1 MHEFAVGLLLLFS
14 STLGIDSVPETP
26 LEWQVNKAWE
36 ETVEGYFV
44 FSATSSYVIE
54 ACQRYPSHYIEFP
67 STIHS
72 STQIIVKDQ
81 IIAGTSPPNFQ
92 HTRGFYGALI
102 IPCAQLHGATGP
114 LIWQVKSY
122 TKYFAWFK
130 YFPKIVKQYP
140 KSNVFNETLNVVAA
154 AILLSLSLLYLLLFL
169 DKIPRKKL
177 ALLIFSNLFTAFY
190 FILNTAEFFGLSISM
205 LLSHK
210 LADSGLWIGL
220 ACFTH
225 VLHLENLILRWM
237 DIAYK
242 ISIAIALAVIFTGS
256 TGDIIQLGTSIP
268 FLFTILLSG
277 YAIFKLLKRGI
288 SKSKK
293 EYIQLIALSIS
304 FFGYWHDIL
313 VVTGVIDS
321 FPILSLA
328 IIGSYIFILLS
339 INESIDNTYA
349 ERDQL
354 KELTAILQYT
364 NNELQHAQDELIKS
378 EKMAMMG
385 RAVARIAHEL
395 NTPIYAARSAA
406 QNIQIKTKYFA
417 QSLEKNTH
425 HIVDNTR
432 QYNKDLTSM
441 AKVLQISLSRAAE
454 LVRNFKEISVDQ
466 INVRKKTFDLLEY
479 IDTSLATLT
488 ESLRRKNITVN
499 LQGNNI
505 TLFHDPSLFYQLINN
520 LVNNA
525 EKYAYPSSGGIIDI
539 EIEEL
544 PNEICILFSD
554 YGKGISQIDQSK
566 MFDAFFTTGGGSK
579 GLGLG
584 LNIVYRIV
592 TEKLQGTI
600 SCTSRENHGTCF
612 TMRIPKNTVMSNRE
626 DIDND

>member
-177 ALLIFSNLFTAFY
+177 ALLIFSNFFTAFY

-364 NNELQHAQDELIKS
+364 NNELHHAQDELVKS

-406 QNIQIKTKYFA
+406 QNIQIKTKHFA

-505 TLFHDPSLFYQLINN
+505 TLYHDPSLFYQLINN

-600 SCTSRENHGTCF
+600 SCTSQENHGTCF

>member
-1 MHEFAVGLLLLFS
+1 MHELAVSFLLLLS
-14 STLGIDSVPETP
+14 STLGINSVPETP
-26 LEWQVNKAWE
+26 PEWQVNKAWE
-36 ETVEGYFV
+36 ETVEGYFI
-44 FSATSSYVIE
+44 FSATNHYIIKV
-54 ACQRYPSHYIEFP
+54 CQRYPSHYIEFP

-72 STQIIVKDQ
+72 STQIIINDQ
-81 IIAGTSPPNFQ
+81 ILATTSSPDFQ
-92 HTRGFYGALI
+92 HTRSFYGALI
-102 IPCAQLHGATGP
+102 IPCAQLNSATGP

-130 YFPKIVKQYP
+130 YFPKIVKKYP
-140 KSNVFNETLNVVAA
+140 KANIFNETLNVVAT

-177 ALLIFSNLFTAFY
+177 TLLIFSNFFTAFY
-190 FILNTAEFFGLSISM
+190 FIFNTAEFFGLSITM
-205 LLSHK
+205 LVSHK

-220 ACFTH
+220 VCFTH
-225 VLHLENLILRWM
+225 VLHLEKLTLKWM
-237 DIAYK
+237 DITYK
-242 ISIAIALAVIFTGS
+242 ISIAIALSIIITGS
-256 TGDIIQLGTSIP
+256 TGDTIQLGTSIP

-277 YAIFKLLKRGI
+277 YAIFQLLKRGI

-313 VVTGVIDS
+313 VVTGVINS

-364 NNELQHAQDELIKS
+364 NNELQHAQDELVKS

-395 NTPIYAARSAA
+395 NTPIYAARSAG
-406 QNIQIKTKYFA
+406 QSIQTKTKLFT
-417 QSLEKNTH
+417 QDLEKDPH
-425 HIVDNTR
+425 HLVDITR
-432 QYNKDLTSM
+432 QYNKDIISM

-466 INVRKKTFDLLEY
+466 INVRKKTFNLLEY

-499 LQGNNI
+499 LQGNDI
-505 TLFHDPSLFYQLINN
+505 TLYHDPSLFYQLINN
-520 LVNNA
+520 LVSNT
-525 EKYAYPSSGGIIDI
+525 EKYAYSSSGGVIDI
-539 EIEEL
+539 KIEEL
-544 PNEICILFSD
+544 QDEISILFSD
-554 YGKGISQIDQSK
+554 YGKGISQINQSK

-584 LNIVYRIV
+584 LNIVYSII
-592 TEKLQGTI
+592 TQKLHGTI
-600 SCTSRENHGTCF
+600 SCSSRENQGTCF
-612 TMRIPKNTVMSNRE
+612 TMKIPKKHE
-626 DIDND
+626 E

>member
-1 MHEFAVGLLLLFS
+1 M
-14 STLGIDSVPETP
+14 
-26 LEWQVNKAWE
+26 
-36 ETVEGYFV
+36 
-44 FSATSSYVIE
+44 
-54 ACQRYPSHYIEFP
+54 
-67 STIHS
+67 
-72 STQIIVKDQ
+72 
-81 IIAGTSPPNFQ
+81 
-92 HTRGFYGALI
+92 
-102 IPCAQLHGATGP
+102 
-114 LIWQVKSY
+114 
-122 TKYFAWFK
+122 
-130 YFPKIVKQYP
+130 
-140 KSNVFNETLNVVAA
+140 
-154 AILLSLSLLYLLLFL
+154 
-169 DKIPRKKL
+169 
-177 ALLIFSNLFTAFY
+177 
-190 FILNTAEFFGLSISM
+190 
-205 LLSHK
+205 
-210 LADSGLWIGL
+210 
-220 ACFTH
+220 
-225 VLHLENLILRWM
+225 
-237 DIAYK
+237 
-242 ISIAIALAVIFTGS
+242 
-256 TGDIIQLGTSIP
+256 
-268 FLFTILLSG
+268 
-277 YAIFKLLKRGI
+277 
-288 SKSKK
+288 
-293 EYIQLIALSIS
+293 
-304 FFGYWHDIL
+304 
-313 VVTGVIDS
+313 
-321 FPILSLA
+321 
-328 IIGSYIFILLS
+328 
-339 INESIDNTYA
+339 
-349 ERDQL
+349 
-354 KELTAILQYT
+354 QYT

-406 QNIQIKTKYFA
+406 QNIQIKTKHFA